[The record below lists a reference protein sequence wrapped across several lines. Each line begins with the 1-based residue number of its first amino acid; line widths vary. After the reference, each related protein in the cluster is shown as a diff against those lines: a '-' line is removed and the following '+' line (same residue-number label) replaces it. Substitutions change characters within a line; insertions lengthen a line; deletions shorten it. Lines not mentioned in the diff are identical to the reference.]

1 MREMMPYG
9 LRGSIRLYEQGNP
22 KNVLFED
29 HNIIVNTVKSLFARL
44 MFQNPNIPSTSQ
56 FGAVYGV
63 WGLVVGA
70 GDPGWPLDTQPAE
83 TVGQT
88 AIISQILRKPLTAV
102 SFLDGNGNASP
113 TITDTVSFQTILN
126 ATTDNINQPIRE
138 MGLIGGGS
146 PNTTGSTL
154 LPQSA
159 SGGTLIENW
168 IPTNPATAKFWG
180 DPSAPTNPD
189 SMTLINYKTMGP
201 LGLPAGINFILDWQ
215 LAF

>member
-1 MREMMPYG
+1 MSSIIEHVPAYG
-9 LRGSIRLYEQGNP
+9 LKGRIKLYEQANP
-22 KNVLFED
+22 KNVLYEQD
-29 HNIIVNTVKSLFARL
+29 NIIVNTVKSLFARL

-154 LPQSA
+154 I
-159 SGGTLIENW
+159 GNW
-168 IPTNPATAKFWG
+168 IPTSPATAKFWG
-180 DPSAPTNPD
+180 DPSAPTSPD

-201 LGLPAGINFILDWQ
+201 LGLPAGINFILDWV
-215 LAF
+215 LNF